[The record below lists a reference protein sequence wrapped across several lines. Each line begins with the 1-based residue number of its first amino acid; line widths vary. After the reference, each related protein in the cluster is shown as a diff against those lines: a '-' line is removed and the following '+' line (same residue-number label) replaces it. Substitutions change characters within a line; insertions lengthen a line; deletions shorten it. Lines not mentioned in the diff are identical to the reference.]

1 MATARDL
8 AREALERIAR
18 GEDPAAT
25 KAKVGGKSFRTA
37 VAAYIER
44 YAKVH
49 QKTWREAER
58 MLRVE
63 AVSFWGDR
71 PLAEITRDDIN
82 QRLYAILDRGS
93 PSTSNHCFAALRRFF
108 NWCVDEGCLEH
119 SPCER
124 VRRKAPQTPR
134 DRTLTDDEIR
144 ICWSAWE
151 RQGWPGG
158 EFQKLLLVLGQRRTE
173 VAAARW
179 DEFDLSERLW
189 VIPRDRMKSGRAHAV
204 PLSETAME
212 IIGRLPRTG
221 AFLFP
226 GRRSGVEVPIG
237 NFGGIKHKAD
247 ELIRE
252 GGHELARWTLHDLR
266 RSCRSNLSRLRVP
279 SEVAEAVLAHVSPGV
294 VGTYDRHS
302 YLDEKREALEQWAGL
317 LRDILDPS
325 RKVVPLPPRGRS
337 QAPEA

>member
-1 MATARDL
+1 
-8 AREALERIAR
+8 
-18 GEDPAAT
+18 
-25 KAKVGGKSFRTA
+25 
-37 VAAYIER
+37 
-44 YAKVH
+44 
-49 QKTWREAER
+49 

-93 PSTSNHCFAALRRFF
+93 PSTSNHCFADLRRFF
-108 NWCVDEGCLEH
+108 NWCVDEGYLEH

-204 PLSETAME
+204 PLSGMAME

-302 YLDEKREALEQWAGL
+302 YLDEKREALERWAGL
-317 LRDILDPS
+317 LWEILDPS
-325 RKVVPLPPRGRS
+325 RKVVALRRR
-337 QAPEA
+337 